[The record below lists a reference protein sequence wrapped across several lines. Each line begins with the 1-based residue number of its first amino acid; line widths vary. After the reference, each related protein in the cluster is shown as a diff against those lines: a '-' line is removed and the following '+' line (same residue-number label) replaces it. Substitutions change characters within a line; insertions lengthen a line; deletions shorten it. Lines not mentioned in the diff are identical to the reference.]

1 MKEINKENLKYF
13 DLTVLF
19 HMATAKIKNF
29 SRSSISSSL
38 EEEEEKRRC
47 WKNNKILHDY
57 FSIQVSNYLTRNKLL

>member
-1 MKEINKENLKYF
+1 MREINQKNLKYF

-38 EEEEEKRRC
+38 EEEEEK
-47 WKNNKILHDY
+47 KK
-57 FSIQVSNYLTRNKLL
+57 KLEK

>member
-38 EEEEEKRRC
+38 GEEK
-47 WKNNKILHDY
+47 KKK
-57 FSIQVSNYLTRNKLL
+57 KLEK